1 MTESDDGDSPTAS
14 AFPADPASRP
24 DRPFLRGLGR
34 HDGGGLERDL
44 VLERVLFFSDAVFAI
59 AMTLLVVDLRPPD
72 LATSAPDASIAAAL
86 SANLGQV
93 LAFVISF
100 VVVGV
105 YWEGH
110 LRIFRAIR
118 AADRGLI
125 GLNLAFLIWIAFM
138 PYPTAILG
146 SHEPTRLTVAIYGA
160 VQVGA
165 GLSQAA
171 IWIYATRH
179 PALISPAIDDRL
191 ARYVTAHILRGPVV
205 FAASIAIA
213 LVSPWL
219 GIASW
224 ALLIPAGL
232 VVDRRWAPRVAPT

>member
-1 MTESDDGDSPTAS
+1 MSGPDPAGSPAAS
-14 AFPADPASRP
+14 AIDPDP
-24 DRPFLRGLGR
+24 EPGPGRPFLRGLR
-34 HDGGGLERDL
+34 QRDGSGTERDL
-44 VLERVLFFSDAVFAI
+44 VLERTLFFSDAVFAI

-72 LATSAPDASIAAAL
+72 LSATASDASIASAL
-86 SANLGQV
+86 TASLGQV

-171 IWIYATRH
+171 IWIYATRR

-205 FAASIAIA
+205 FAASILIA

-219 GIASW
+219 GIVSW

-232 VVDRRWAPRVAPT
+232 VVDRRWAPPVAPA